1 MGSCGVDWTK
11 PESCD
16 DIRNMKLVKMSM
28 QVVAEKAGVSSMTVS
43 RALRNHPSLP
53 ESTRRRIQKIAAEM
67 GYRPNPMVSTLMAQ
81 LRGVR
86 PQGGVATICFVT
98 AYPDPAHWKD
108 LSLNVHAFKG
118 AQMRADEL
126 GYDMEHFC
134 LTEPGMT
141 DQRANKIL
149 RARGV
154 AGLIIAPLP
163 VPPPQIDL
171 TWDWFACAAI
181 GYSMKAPV
189 LHRAVNDQLATV
201 STAYRSLGELGYR
214 RIGLAIR
221 ASDDERVNRRW
232 VAGFS
237 AEQFY
242 APASE
247 RVPIMMTND
256 WRKGTFSK
264 WFHKHRPDAVLCLD
278 SAVKNWVEEEGFSVP
293 KEVGVASLHSD
304 GSDIGLSGVAQHY
317 ERVGAL
323 ALDLVVEQ
331 IHKNER
337 GIPEAP
343 KVVMAGGEWIM
354 GNSTISHIRERTVK
368 A

>member
-1 MGSCGVDWTK
+1 
-11 PESCD
+11 
-16 DIRNMKLVKMSM
+16 MKLVKISM
-28 QVVAEKAGVSSMTVS
+28 RAVAEKAGVSSMTVS

-53 ESTRRRIQKIAAEM
+53 ESTRRRIQKIADEM

-86 PQGGVATICFVT
+86 PHGGFATICFVT

-108 LSLNVHAFKG
+108 LSLNVHAFQG
-118 AQMRADEL
+118 ARMRADAL
-126 GYDMEHFC
+126 GYGVEHFC

-149 RARGV
+149 HGRGV

-163 VPPPQIDL
+163 EPPPQINL
-171 TWDWFACAAI
+171 AWDWFACAAI

-201 STAYRSLGELGYR
+201 STACRSLSELGYK
-214 RIGLAIR
+214 RIGLAIQ

-242 APASE
+242 APASG
-247 RVPIMMTND
+247 RVPILMTSD
-256 WRKGTFSK
+256 WQKRTFSK
-264 WFHKHRPDAVLCLD
+264 WLHKHRPDAILCLD
-278 SAVKNWVEEEGFSVP
+278 SSVKNWVEEEGFSVP
-293 KEVGVASLHSD
+293 TEVGVASLHCD
-304 GSDIGLSGVAQHY
+304 GSNIGLSGVAQHY
-317 ERVGAL
+317 ERVGEL
-323 ALDLVVEQ
+323 AVDIVVEQ

-337 GIPEAP
+337 GIPKAP

-354 GNSTISHIRERTVK
+354 GNSTISHIRERS
-368 A
+368 ARA